1 MRRFV
6 FAFVLAGLLTMG
18 TSSVYAADQN
28 VLDSTVKELYGVP
41 YKASGT
47 STRGF
52 DCSGFTQYVFQKLG
66 VDIPH
71 SSAAQYQLGKAVAR
85 NQLQPG
91 DLVFFKTNGHSVS
104 HVGIYI
110 GNNTFVHS
118 ESGIGVVKTSL
129 SDPYYWSKRYVGAKR
144 VALPALQEKAAPNQT
159 LAQSKKKSVQAA
171 SITETTT
178 KPVTQKKN

>member
-1 MRRFV
+1 
-6 FAFVLAGLLTMG
+6 MG
-18 TSSVYAADQN
+18 TSSAFADQT

-52 DCSGFTQYVFQKLG
+52 DCSGFTQFVFQKMG

-71 SSAAQYQLGKAVAR
+71 SSAAQYQLGKPVAKS
-85 NQLQPG
+85 QLQPG
-91 DLVFFKTNGHSVS
+91 DLVFFQTNGHSVS

-110 GNNTFVHS
+110 GNNTFAHS
-118 ESGIGVVKTSL
+118 ESGIGVVKTKL

-144 VALPALQEKAAPNQT
+144 ISIPALEEDAEITQAVAET
-159 LAQSKKKSVQAA
+159 SKKKSVEAA
-171 SITETTT
+171 SIPETTA
-178 KPVTQKKN
+178 KPVPKKK